1 LIGTGRAFDSIIGRT
16 WRPVNGIIAMPHTD
30 QNQHANTRQTL
41 LPGRADVYTVLIV
54 VAFLALLVGIG
65 FVWYRS
71 GALFDTGNPFTVLPQ
86 SIAGGFDALH
96 R

>member
-1 LIGTGRAFDSIIGRT
+1 M
-16 WRPVNGIIAMPHTD
+16 VQTD
-30 QNQHANTRQTL
+30 QNQHAKTRRTL
-41 LPGRADVYTVLIV
+41 PPGRADIYTVLIV

-71 GALFDTGNPFTVLPQ
+71 GVLFDTGNPFTVLPK
-86 SIAGGFDALH
+86 SIAGWFNAFH